1 MSTDDSRQAFAVM
14 DAFRDAGGQVLD
26 TARIYGT
33 SEEVVGRW
41 LRTNSAD
48 VGIEIVSKGAHPS
61 ADWSPRL
68 SASAVMKDLELSLAT
83 LRVSSVHC
91 YLLHRDDPGT
101 PIADIARTLTSIVRV
116 GKATSVG
123 VSNWTPVRV
132 AELAT
137 ELRTIDGPA
146 LAVVS
151 NYGGLALPTAPAEW
165 PGVRSS
171 TPELVRL
178 AHYEDFRILG
188 WSSLSSGYFTDSRPH
203 LEFAGVE
210 NQRRRSTLWRV
221 ADEAGAAPIAVL
233 IRALATMDT
242 AFVPVVST
250 RNPGRIRSLCAAA
263 VDHSLDDVVTRFRQ
277 ALGASR
283 ATAPK
288 W

>member
-14 DAFRDAGGQVLD
+14 DAFRDAGGRVLD

-33 SEEVVGRW
+33 SEEVVGSW

-48 VGIEIVSKGAHPS
+48 VGIEIVTKGAHPS

-68 SASAVMKDLELSLAT
+68 SASAVMEDLELSLAT

-178 AHYEDFRILG
+178 ADYEDFRILG

-233 IRALATMDT
+233 IRALATMDP

-250 RNPGRIRSLCAAA
+250 RSPDRIRSLCAAA
-263 VDHSLDDVVTRFRQ
+263 VDHSLDDAVARFRES
-277 ALGASR
+277 LGASR